1 MKSNAGMGGEPGGAL
16 LLARQPRHR
25 WLQPAARLGGRARAW
40 AFTLIELLVVIAIL
54 ALLAALLLPALSRA
68 KEEGRRI
75 ACLSNQ
81 RQINLSYDMARGAD
95 GNLLGGP
102 STAQWVRR
110 ELGQP
115 GLAWL
120 CPDAPVVPGLRKD
133 GRPYYGTV
141 RSAWTWTNSPPAAL
155 SGEAFGLEDRFR
167 PEGGGDRAGSYALN
181 YWVMA
186 RAFLDPSDL
195 IATEPPPSSPSGGLM
210 FPEFYQEERVA
221 QPSRTP
227 VLADGLRPVA
237 NTWYEP
243 ACWAHDLFLG
253 GPGMF
258 AVAIPRHGARPNWVL
273 SPNSLSTNYP
283 SYRLLLP
290 GAVNVAFFD
299 GHGELVSLEGLFY
312 LNWYYSFRPPAN
324 RWPVNAS
331 SLP

>member
-81 RQINLSYDMARGAD
+81 RQINLSYAMARSAD

-167 PEGGGDRAGSYALN
+167 PEGDGDRAGSYALN
-181 YWVMA
+181 YWVMN
-186 RAFLDPSDL
+186 RAFLDPSDP
-195 IATEPPPSSPSGGLM
+195 AVTQPTTAWNVGGWEAD
-210 FPEFYQEERVA
+210 EFYLEDRVE

-227 VLADGLRPVA
+227 VLADGVLPVLK
-237 NTWYEP
+237 NVGTP

-253 GPGMF
+253 GTEVLG
-258 AVAIPRHGARPNWVL
+258 VAIPRHGERPNWAL
-273 SPNSLSTNYP
+273 GPNSLSTNYP

-299 GHGELVSLEGLFY
+299 GHGELVSLEGLFH